1 MPSDRSGIISAL
13 FAAESPPHSRA
24 IGRRQTKLNRDDH
37 DAADERRL
45 GEVDPTALGAGQ
57 YRPAPKQAA
66 QVF

>member
-1 MPSDRSGIISAL
+1 MPSDRSEILSTS

-45 GEVDPTALGAGQ
+45 GEVDSTALGAGL

>member
-1 MPSDRSGIISAL
+1 MPSDRSGIISAS

-37 DAADERRL
+37 DAADARRL
-45 GEVDPTALGAGQ
+45 CEVDPAALGAGQ
-57 YRPAPKQAA
+57 YRPASEQAA

>member
-1 MPSDRSGIISAL
+1 MPSDRSGIISAS
-13 FAAESPPHSRA
+13 FAAESPPLSRA
-24 IGRRQTKLNRDDH
+24 ISRRQTKLNRDDH

-45 GEVDPTALGAGQ
+45 SEVDPTALGAGQ

>member
-1 MPSDRSGIISAL
+1 MPSDRSEILSTSP
-13 FAAESPPHSRA
+13 AAGSRPLSRA
-24 IGRRQTKLNRDDH
+24 ISHRQTKLNRDDH

-45 GEVDPTALGAGQ
+45 SEVDPTALGAGQ

>member
-1 MPSDRSGIISAL
+1 MPSDRSGIISAS

-45 GEVDPTALGAGQ
+45 GEVDPAALGAGQ